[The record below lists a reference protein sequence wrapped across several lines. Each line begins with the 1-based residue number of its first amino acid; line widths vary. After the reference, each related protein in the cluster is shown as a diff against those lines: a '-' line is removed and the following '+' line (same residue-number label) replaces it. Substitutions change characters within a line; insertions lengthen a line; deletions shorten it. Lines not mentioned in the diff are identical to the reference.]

1 MSSTPSAPNPQTSD
15 ATSSEPPKRSKAFL
29 WILGILGGAVL
40 LVILVVGI
48 AMAYFAWKVKQQRAD
63 FSKNPDIALVKMST
77 AFNKNLEIVSSDD
90 STSTI
95 VVRNKKDG
103 KSITMKFAP
112 AKKAIGIQDESGQDS
127 TISISGSENSP
138 ILEIKN
144 NQGILQF
151 GASANSVPVWV
162 PSYPGSPSKSM
173 ASVREKEKSSGT
185 FIFTTQDSPEK
196 VIGFYSD
203 ALKSAGFTPSATNT
217 TTDGKTSGTVGGT
230 NMEKGRSVSVVI
242 TSNSSGANNVSVVS
256 VMYSEKRQAR

>member
-1 MSSTPSAPNPQTSD
+1 
-15 ATSSEPPKRSKAFL
+15 L
-29 WILGILGGAVL
+29 WILGILGGSVL

-103 KSITMKFAP
+103 KTITMKFDP
-112 AKKAIGIQDESGQDS
+112 AKGDKP
-127 TISISGSENSP
+127 ISISGSESSP

-144 NQGILQF
+144 NRGIMQF
-151 GASANSVPVWV
+151 GTVADSVPVWV
-162 PSYPGSPSKSM
+162 PSYPGSSSRKM
-173 ASVREKEKSSGT
+173 ASFREKEKTSSA

-203 ALKSAGFTPSATNT
+203 ALKSSGFTRSDT
-217 TTDGKTSGTVGGT
+217 TTTNEEKTNGTVGGEDK
-230 NMEKGRSVSVVI
+230 EKGRSVSVVI
-242 TSNSSGANNVSVVS
+242 TPDSSGTNVSVT
-256 VMYSEKRQAR
+256 YSEKNQAQ

>member
-15 ATSSEPPKRSKAFL
+15 ATSPETPKRSKAFL
-29 WILGILGGAVL
+29 RILGILGGSVL

-112 AKKAIGIQDESGQDS
+112 AKKATGIQDESGKDS
-127 TISISGSENSP
+127 AISISGSESSPVVEFKNS
-138 ILEIKN
+138 
-144 NQGILQF
+144 QGIRQF
-151 GASANSVPVWV
+151 GASAGSAPIWL
-162 PSYPGSPSKSM
+162 PSYPGSPSGNM
-173 ASVREKEKSSGT
+173 ASVREREKSSSA

-203 ALKSAGFTPSATNT
+203 ALKSAGFTPSVTTT
-217 TTDGKTSGTVGGT
+217 TTDGRTNGTVGGT

-242 TSNSSGANNVSVVS
+242 TSNSSGANNVSV
-256 VMYSEKRQAR
+256 MYSEKRQAR